1 MNRPSKDRVR
11 QSFDRA
17 AATYDS
23 AAQVQRKVCQRLA
36 AGLPVIFT
44 PGVILDTGCGTG
56 YALRLLGERFPA
68 SPRLG
73 LDLAPRMLAH
83 AKGLDYGLAGD
94 AEHLPV
100 KDGRVGLYWSS
111 LALQWCDL
119 GHALGEARRVL
130 KTGGRLA
137 LATLG
142 PETFHELRA
151 AFAAVDGF
159 QHTLGFL
166 DPDAVRQRAD
176 EAGFA
181 EVMITR
187 ERQIAHYADLKSLLR
202 AVKAVGANQVGDGRR
217 TSLMGKAAWQQVE
230 AAYEARRDGAG
241 LPLTYDVIYLHAAKW
256 EAEA

>member
-17 AATYDS
+17 APTYDS

-36 AGLPVIFT
+36 TGLPVIFT
-44 PGVILDTGCGTG
+44 PGIILDAGCGTG

-68 SPRLG
+68 APRLG
-73 LDLAPRMLAH
+73 LDIAPAMLAH
-83 AKGLDYGLAGD
+83 AKGLDYGLTGD
-94 AEHLPV
+94 VEHLPV
-100 KDGRVGLYWSS
+100 KDRCVGLYWSS

-119 GHALGEARRVL
+119 GRALGEARRVL
-130 KTGGRLA
+130 KTGGHLA

-142 PETFHELRA
+142 PDTFHELRE
-151 AFAAVDGF
+151 AFASVDGF

-166 DPDAVRQRAD
+166 LPDAARQRAD
-176 EAGFA
+176 QAGFT

-187 ERQIAHYADLKSLLR
+187 ERQVAHYADLKSLLR

-217 TSLMGKAAWQQVE
+217 TSLMGKAAWREVE
-230 AAYEARRDGAG
+230 AAYEARRDAAG
-241 LPLTYDVIYLHAAKW
+241 LPLTYDVVYLHARKW